1 MHTNVKL
8 CSDVCTLQVRTS
20 ERDGIRTAVGFFPRD
35 SQTSRIVVIAA
46 ENVSVWIYRIN
57 ACKNISSTAAG
68 QKLSYCCV
76 HVFINRF
83 STRLWFT
90 VYDHGRIRRRVASI
104 HVEKNIKKNYMI
116 FKSQNPIRTAQC
128 FILKTYNIIHL
139 FSFISYSFA

>member
-57 ACKNISSTAAG
+57 ACKNISSTAAS

-90 VYDHGRIRRRVASI
+90 VYDHGRIRRRKK
-104 HVEKNIKKNYMI
+104 HKEKLYDFQIS
-116 FKSQNPIRTAQC
+116 KSHQNC
-128 FILKTYNIIHL
+128 SVFYLENL
-139 FSFISYSFA
+139 